1 MPYLIPDVV
10 ERLDPEG
17 TAVPVV
23 FDSPHSGNVYPE
35 DFGHSLA
42 LEKVRRFEDAFIDEL
57 YASATLQGAILIRAL
72 FPRSY
77 IDPNRAQDDID
88 ESMLASPWGRELNPG
103 PKTHL
108 GVGLIPKR
116 EPGGPMYERML
127 GVEEVKRRIDGYWRP
142 YHEAVR
148 TTLDE
153 AHQRFGAVWHVNC
166 HSMPAISTDVSAEGP
181 GIPRPDVCLG
191 DRDGSTCDPAFTA
204 AVANAFSSL
213 GYEVTVN
220 DPYKGVELVRR
231 YSDPSAGRHSLQI
244 EINRRLYMD
253 EDRIKKNSGFELLE
267 RNITAIIKAI
277 CAFAGAHSDAV

>member
-1 MPYLIPDVV
+1 MPHLIPDVV
-10 ERLDPEG
+10 ERLHPEG

-23 FDSPHSGNVYPE
+23 FDSPHSGKVYPE

-57 YASATLQGAILIRAL
+57 YASATSQGAVLIRAL

-77 IDPNRAQDDID
+77 IDPNRAPDDID
-88 ESMLASPWGRELNPG
+88 ESMLASPWDGELNPG

-108 GVGLIPKR
+108 GVGLIPRR

-127 GVEEVKRRIDGYWRP
+127 GLEEVKRRIDGYWRP

-148 TTLDE
+148 TALDE
-153 AHQRFGAVWHVNC
+153 VHHRFGAVWHVNC
-166 HSMPAISTDVSAEGP
+166 HSMPAISTEVSAEGP
-181 GIPRPDVCLG
+181 GIPRPDICLG

-204 AVANAFSSL
+204 AVADGFSSL
-213 GYEVTVN
+213 GYGVTVN

-231 YSDPSAGRHSLQI
+231 YSDPSAGRHSLQV
-244 EINRRLYMD
+244 EINRKLYMD
-253 EDRIKKNSGFELLE
+253 EERIKKNGGFESLE
-267 RNITAIIKAI
+267 KNIATVVAAI
-277 CAFAGAHSDAV
+277 CAFAGSG

>member
-1 MPYLIPDVV
+1 MPYLIPEVV

-23 FDSPHSGNVYPE
+23 FDSPHSGKAYPE

-42 LEKVRRFEDAFIDEL
+42 LEKVRRFEDAFVDEL
-57 YASATLQGAILIRAL
+57 YASATSRGAVLIRAL

-77 IDPNRAQDDID
+77 IDPNRAPDDID
-88 ESMLASPWGRELNPG
+88 ESMLASPWESELNPG

-116 EPGGPMYERML
+116 EPGGPMYKRML

-148 TTLDE
+148 TALDA

-166 HSMPAISTDVSAEGP
+166 HSMPAISTEVSAEGP
-181 GIPRPDVCLG
+181 GIPRPDICLG

-204 AVANAFSSL
+204 AVADVFSSL
-213 GYEVTVN
+213 GYGVTVN

-244 EINRRLYMD
+244 EINRGLYMD
-253 EDRIKKNSGFELLE
+253 EDRIEKNGGFQSMQK
-267 RNITAIIKAI
+267 NIAAVIKAT
-277 CAFAGAHSDAV
+277 CAFAGARARPC